1 MDDIESMIGF
11 RPSNYWKIMWR
22 FITPATTMSI
32 WLFSVVFLAPVA
44 LGDYEYPFW
53 AIILG
58 WIFGMCSLVPIPL
71 IMVISITNND
81 GSFLQRV
88 KKLTS
93 PEKSWGPALPENR
106 KNYVTSCEL
115 TSLP

>member
-1 MDDIESMIGF
+1 MQYS
-11 RPSNYWKIMWR
+11 SNTYLNRIKS
-22 FITPATTMSI
+22 SI
-32 WLFSVVFLAPVA
+32 INHRQSS
-44 LGDYEYPFW
+44 FW

-93 PEKSWGPALPENR
+93 PEKSWGPALQEDR